1 MTHMST
7 RFRKLRP
14 YEAWEEA
21 EMRSVAIGVAGFFV
35 VEALQTTGTIP
46 TVYLQTLAPVS
57 GMVSAF
63 LIALTLS
70 VAYYHKRWMLGIGGA
85 ALFLILPLIINMFW
99 TRISGRSLMYPT
111 IVVGL
116 LGIFG
121 LQAIHRMISGPQWED
136 PMDKE
141 LLSMMEE
148 SDSNF
153 TWVDRVTWFCFA
165 GGAIVLL
172 ILLAR

>member
-1 MTHMST
+1 
-7 RFRKLRP
+7 
-14 YEAWEEA
+14 
-21 EMRSVAIGVAGFFV
+21 
-35 VEALQTTGTIP
+35 
-46 TVYLQTLAPVS
+46 
-57 GMVSAF
+57 
-63 LIALTLS
+63 
-70 VAYYHKRWMLGIGGA
+70 
-85 ALFLILPLIINMFW
+85 
-99 TRISGRSLMYPT
+99 
-111 IVVGL
+111 
-116 LGIFG
+116 
-121 LQAIHRMISGPQWED
+121 MISGPQWED